1 MDTYSYLING
11 QAQEEIEEYMKAE
24 HDFDDYSQVGV
35 PSLSMLTDQLW
46 DIECINAEHDF
57 DDYSQVGVPSL
68 SMLTDQLWDIE
79 CINAW

>member
-35 PSLSMLTDQLW
+35 PSLSTLTDQL
-46 DIECINAEHDF
+46 
-57 DDYSQVGVPSL
+57 
-68 SMLTDQLWDIE
+68 
-79 CINAW
+79 